1 MKELLVK
8 QFLLNACTVLLI
20 AALVYFSAGGLET
33 IAALL
38 GGSLAICA
46 HLLAAAIMTGF
57 GGSSS
62 AGSVFARTMAAELSK
77 ATILIVGFA
86 AIFWVRSPLL
96 DLLPVVALLREGL
109 SAIILVASCVV
120 VVIVNAFG
128 GMILVVES
136 QADLELVRSLNAD
149 ADSSAEEQ
157 V

>member
-8 QFLLNACTVLLI
+8 QFLLSTCVVLLI

-38 GGSLAICA
+38 GGSLAVCA
-46 HLLAAAIMTGF
+46 HLIAAMMIGF
-57 GGSSS
+57 GGNSS